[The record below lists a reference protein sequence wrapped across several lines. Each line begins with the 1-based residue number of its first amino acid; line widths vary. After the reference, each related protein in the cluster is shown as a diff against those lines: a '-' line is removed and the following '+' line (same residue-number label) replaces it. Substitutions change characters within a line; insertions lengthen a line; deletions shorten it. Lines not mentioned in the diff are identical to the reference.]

1 MEHCVLS
8 QIHKH
13 LKANNIITPLQ
24 HNFRAR
30 FSCETQLIIAVHDW
44 TSTLNN
50 HGQVDAIMLDFRKA
64 FDKVSYAKL
73 IHKLEHYG
81 IKGKTRFWLAAFL
94 TKHSQFVAADSSH
107 SSHLEVIS
115 GVPTALS
122 LGPTLFLLFIND
134 IVDRSDSTIRL
145 FADDAVVYRE
155 ISSPSDCACL
165 QYDLRNLELWAQTC
179 QMQLPI
185 AVYFQQEEHQ

>member
-8 QIHKH
+8 QIDKH
-13 LKANNIITPLQ
+13 LNANNIITPLQ

-81 IKGKTRFWLAAFL
+81 IKGKNPFLARSL
-94 TKHSQFVAADSSH
+94 LDKTLSICGPADGSH
-107 SSHLEVIS
+107 SSHLEVIFRRPQ
-115 GVPTALS
+115 GTVLGTHPVPT
-122 LGPTLFLLFIND
+122 IHK
-134 IVDRSDSTIRL
+134 RH
-145 FADDAVVYRE
+145 
-155 ISSPSDCACL
+155 C
-165 QYDLRNLELWAQTC
+165 
-179 QMQLPI
+179 
-185 AVYFQQEEHQ
+185 